1 MKWREPITLTV
12 RILSP
17 VVIGTGER
25 CNPMGFFVADDGR
38 VWVVD
43 ERKFIEVLIERGL
56 AEGFRI
62 WLEGRLQ
69 QNRRPNLK
77 GFFDAKEI
85 LGEEKSAEKK
95 TEILQASVA
104 YVLPLVS
111 LRQRML
117 RFNLCLKTP
126 DRRPYI
132 PGSELKGAIR
142 TAVLAQALHGK
153 ALDSL
158 AEALQSEDIKQ
169 LIKDIKQLI
178 DEIQQ
183 LKKGPHLERELRQKQ
198 SALSRKLRNL
208 WQETEQNLLR
218 AGSKDAH
225 NDLFR
230 GIAISDSEPL
240 PTDALRIYA
249 AKRLNMSRDVTVFV
263 EAIAPNSETEVT
275 LSVACPDRWL
285 QAIGL
290 TDKSGWLDWT
300 KLAHALYEHSNA
312 ILDFIAKKFP
322 AREFPQVQA
331 KAQKL
336 KEQNKPDEPL
346 VCLGWGQG
354 FLSITMTE
362 PLRQKFPTAY
372 ETLRQAM
379 AQAIGHYGHTQANN
393 FPKTLWVAL
402 DRNSQP
408 SDLFGWVQLVVR

>member
-17 VVIGTGER
+17 VVIGTGEK
-25 CNPMGFFVADDGR
+25 CNTLGFVTDDGK
-38 VWVVD
+38 VLVVD
-43 ERKFIEVLIERGL
+43 ERKFFAALSELQRERFLRWIEPLVGNL
-56 AEGFRI
+56 AYIRQQIQRAGRNQALRQQLGRQRREAESNLSLAKFLRENLRMSQPAQWLRSVQALRYEVAAVALPNRYEGF
-62 WLEGRLQ
+62 
-69 QNRRPNLK
+69 
-77 GFFDAKEI
+77 
-85 LGEEKSAEKK
+85 
-95 TEILQASVA
+95 T
-104 YVLPLVS
+104 
-111 LRQRML
+111 
-117 RFNLCLKTP
+117 LCLKTP
-126 DRRPYI
+126 DHRPYI

-142 TAVLAQALHGK
+142 TAVLAKMLNDDVN
-153 ALDSL
+153 LL
-158 AEALQSEDIKQ
+158 
-169 LIKDIKQLI
+169 
-178 DEIQQ
+178 QQ
-183 LKKGPHLERELRQKQ
+183 LAQNLRPNMTKGQMN
-198 SALSRKLRNL
+198 AL
-208 WQETEQNLLR
+208 WQGNEWLLLR
-218 AGSKDAH
+218 RNQNDRDAH

-230 GIAISDSEPL
+230 GISISDSEPL

-290 TDKSGWLDWT
+290 TDKAGWLDWT

-312 ILDFIAKKFP
+312 VLDFIAKKFP

-331 KAQKL
+331 KAQWLRK
-336 KEQNKPDEPL
+336 QNNPQAPL

-379 AQAIGHYGHTQANN
+379 AQAVGHYGRTQANN

-402 DRNSQP
+402 ARNGQP
-408 SDLFGWVQLVVR
+408 SDLFGWVQLIAR

>member
-1 MKWREPITLTV
+1 
-12 RILSP
+12 
-17 VVIGTGER
+17 
-25 CNPMGFFVADDGR
+25 
-38 VWVVD
+38 VD

-62 WLEGRLQ
+62 WLEGQLQ

-85 LGEEKSAEKK
+85 FGEEKSAEKK
-95 TEILQASVA
+95 TEILRASVA

-126 DRRPYI
+126 DHRPYI

-142 TAVLAQALHGK
+142 TAVLAKMLN
-153 ALDSL
+153 D
-158 AEALQSEDIKQ
+158 DV
-169 LIKDIKQLI
+169 
-178 DEIQQ
+178 
-183 LKKGPHLERELRQKQ
+183 
-198 SALSRKLRNL
+198 
-208 WQETEQNLLR
+208 NLLR
-218 AGSKDAH
+218 QLAQNLRPNMTRGQMNALWQGNEWLLLRRNQNDRDAH

-290 TDKSGWLDWT
+290 TDKAGWLDWA

-331 KAQKL
+331 KAQWLRK
-336 KEQNKPDEPL
+336 QNNPQAPL

-362 PLRQKFPTAY
+362 PLRQKFPEAY
-372 ETLRQAM
+372 ETLRQSM
-379 AQAIGHYGHTQANN
+379 AQAIRQYERTKQNN
-393 FPKTLWVAL
+393 FPKTIWAAL
-402 DRNSQP
+402 DANSQP
-408 SDLFGWVQLVVR
+408 SDLFGWVQLIAR

>member
-17 VVIGTGER
+17 VVIGTGEK
-25 CNPMGFFVADDGR
+25 CNTLGFVTDDGK
-38 VWVVD
+38 VLVVD
-43 ERKFIEVLIERGL
+43 ERKFFAALSEPQRERFLSWIEPLVGNL
-56 AEGFRI
+56 AYIRQQIQRAGRNQALRQQLGRQRREAESNLSLKKFLQETLQMSQPAQWLRSVQALRYEVAAVTPPNRYEGF
-62 WLEGRLQ
+62 
-69 QNRRPNLK
+69 
-77 GFFDAKEI
+77 
-85 LGEEKSAEKK
+85 
-95 TEILQASVA
+95 T
-104 YVLPLVS
+104 
-111 LRQRML
+111 
-117 RFNLCLKTP
+117 LCLKTP
-126 DRRPYI
+126 DHRPYI

-142 TAVLAQALHGK
+142 TAVLAKMLN
-153 ALDSL
+153 D
-158 AEALQSEDIKQ
+158 DV
-169 LIKDIKQLI
+169 
-178 DEIQQ
+178 
-183 LKKGPHLERELRQKQ
+183 
-198 SALSRKLRNL
+198 
-208 WQETEQNLLR
+208 NLLR
-218 AGSKDAH
+218 QLAQNLRPSMTKGQMNALWQGNEWLLLRRNQNDRDAH

-290 TDKSGWLDWT
+290 TDKAGWLDWA

-379 AQAIGHYGHTQANN
+379 AQAIRQYERTKQNN
-393 FPKTLWVAL
+393 FPKTIWAAL
-402 DRNSQP
+402 DANSQP

>member
-38 VWVVD
+38 VLVVD

-62 WLEGRLQ
+62 WLEGQLQ

-85 LGEEKSAEKK
+85 FGEEKSAEKK
-95 TEILQASVA
+95 TEILRASVA

-126 DRRPYI
+126 DHRPYI

-142 TAVLAQALHGK
+142 TAVLAKMLN
-153 ALDSL
+153 D
-158 AEALQSEDIKQ
+158 DV
-169 LIKDIKQLI
+169 
-178 DEIQQ
+178 
-183 LKKGPHLERELRQKQ
+183 
-198 SALSRKLRNL
+198 
-208 WQETEQNLLR
+208 NLLR
-218 AGSKDAH
+218 QLAQNLRPNMTRGQMNALWQGNEWLLLRRNQNDRDAH

-290 TDKSGWLDWT
+290 TDKAGWLDWA

-322 AREFPQVQA
+322 AREFPQVHA

-336 KEQNKPDEPL
+336 KEKNKPDEPL

-379 AQAIGHYGHTQANN
+379 AQAIRQYERTKQNN
-393 FPKTLWVAL
+393 FPKTIWAAL
-402 DRNSQP
+402 DANSQP
-408 SDLFGWVQLVVR
+408 SDLFGWVQLIAR

>member
-17 VVIGTGER
+17 VVIGTGEK
-25 CNPMGFFVADDGR
+25 CNTLGFVTDDGK
-38 VWVVD
+38 VLVVD
-43 ERKFIEVLIERGL
+43 ERKFFAALSEPQRERFLSWIEPLVGNL
-56 AEGFRI
+56 AYIRQQIQRAGRNQALRQQLGRQRREAESNLSLKKFLQETLQMSQPAQWLRSVQALRYEVAAVTPPNRYEGF
-62 WLEGRLQ
+62 
-69 QNRRPNLK
+69 
-77 GFFDAKEI
+77 
-85 LGEEKSAEKK
+85 
-95 TEILQASVA
+95 T
-104 YVLPLVS
+104 
-111 LRQRML
+111 
-117 RFNLCLKTP
+117 LCLKTP
-126 DRRPYI
+126 DHRPYI

-142 TAVLAQALHGK
+142 TAVLAKMLN
-153 ALDSL
+153 D
-158 AEALQSEDIKQ
+158 DV
-169 LIKDIKQLI
+169 
-178 DEIQQ
+178 
-183 LKKGPHLERELRQKQ
+183 
-198 SALSRKLRNL
+198 
-208 WQETEQNLLR
+208 NLLR
-218 AGSKDAH
+218 QLAQNLRPSMTKGQMNALWQGNEWLLLRRNQNDRDAH

-290 TDKSGWLDWT
+290 TDKAGWLDWT

-312 ILDFIAKKFP
+312 VLDFIAKKFP
-322 AREFPQVQA
+322 QVHA

-346 VCLGWGQG
+346 ICLGWGQG

-362 PLRQKFPTAY
+362 PLRQKYSTAY
-372 ETLRQAM
+372 EALRQAM
-379 AQAIGHYGHTQANN
+379 AQAIGHYGRTQANN

-402 DRNSQP
+402 DKNGQP
-408 SDLFGWVQLVVR
+408 SDLFGWVQLVVG

>member
-62 WLEGRLQ
+62 WLEGQLQ

-85 LGEEKSAEKK
+85 FGEEKSAEKK
-95 TEILQASVA
+95 TEILRASVA

-126 DRRPYI
+126 DHRPYI

-142 TAVLAQALHGK
+142 TAVLAKMLN
-153 ALDSL
+153 D
-158 AEALQSEDIKQ
+158 DV
-169 LIKDIKQLI
+169 
-178 DEIQQ
+178 
-183 LKKGPHLERELRQKQ
+183 
-198 SALSRKLRNL
+198 
-208 WQETEQNLLR
+208 NLLR
-218 AGSKDAH
+218 QLAQNLRPNMTKGQMNALWQGNEWLLLRRNQNDRDAH

-249 AKRLNMSRDVTVFV
+249 AKRLNMRRD
-263 EAIAPNSETEVT
+263 
-275 LSVACPDRWL
+275 
-285 QAIGL
+285 GL
-290 TDKSGWLDWT
+290 RYRPPKASGHFT
-300 KLAHALYEHSNA
+300 
-312 ILDFIAKKFP
+312 
-322 AREFPQVQA
+322 
-331 KAQKL
+331 
-336 KEQNKPDEPL
+336 
-346 VCLGWGQG
+346 G
-354 FLSITMTE
+354 SI
-362 PLRQKFPTAY
+362 
-372 ETLRQAM
+372 
-379 AQAIGHYGHTQANN
+379 
-393 FPKTLWVAL
+393 
-402 DRNSQP
+402 
-408 SDLFGWVQLVVR
+408 

>member
-62 WLEGRLQ
+62 WLEGQLQ
-69 QNRRPNLK
+69 QNQRPNLK
-77 GFFDAKEI
+77 GFFDERKI
-85 LGEEKSAEKK
+85 QAEKR
-95 TEILQASVA
+95 TEILRASVA

-111 LRQRML
+111 SGQRMS

-126 DRRPYI
+126 DHRPYI

-142 TAVLAQALHGK
+142 TAVLAKMLN
-153 ALDSL
+153 D
-158 AEALQSEDIKQ
+158 DV
-169 LIKDIKQLI
+169 
-178 DEIQQ
+178 
-183 LKKGPHLERELRQKQ
+183 
-198 SALSRKLRNL
+198 
-208 WQETEQNLLR
+208 NLLR
-218 AGSKDAH
+218 QLAQNLRPSMTKGQMNALWQGNEWLLLRRNQNDRDAH

-240 PTDALRIYA
+240 PTNALRIYA
-249 AKRLNMSRDVTVFV
+249 AKRLNMSGNVTVFV

-275 LSVACPDRWL
+275 LSIACPNRWL

-290 TDKSGWLDWT
+290 TDKAGWLDWA

-312 ILDFIAKKFP
+312 VLDFIAKKFP
-322 AREFPQVQA
+322 AREFPQVHA

-372 ETLRQAM
+372 ENLRRAM
-379 AQAIGHYGHTQANN
+379 AQAIRQYDRTKQND

-402 DRNSQP
+402 DRNGQP
-408 SDLFGWVQLVVR
+408 SDLFGWVQLVKVTEICSHHSGN

>member
-17 VVIGTGER
+17 VVIGTGEK
-25 CNPMGFFVADDGR
+25 CNTLGFVTDDGK
-38 VWVVD
+38 VLVVD
-43 ERKFIEVLIERGL
+43 ERKFFAELSETQRERFLSWIEPLVGNL
-56 AEGFRI
+56 AYIRQQIQRAGRNQALRQQLGRQRREAESNLSLKKFLQETLQMSQPAQWLRSVQALRYEVAAVTPPNRYEGF
-62 WLEGRLQ
+62 
-69 QNRRPNLK
+69 
-77 GFFDAKEI
+77 
-85 LGEEKSAEKK
+85 
-95 TEILQASVA
+95 T
-104 YVLPLVS
+104 
-111 LRQRML
+111 
-117 RFNLCLKTP
+117 LCLKTP
-126 DRRPYI
+126 DHRPYI

-142 TAVLAQALHGK
+142 TAVLAKMLN
-153 ALDSL
+153 D
-158 AEALQSEDIKQ
+158 DV
-169 LIKDIKQLI
+169 
-178 DEIQQ
+178 
-183 LKKGPHLERELRQKQ
+183 
-198 SALSRKLRNL
+198 
-208 WQETEQNLLR
+208 NLLR
-218 AGSKDAH
+218 QLAQNLRPNMTRGQMNALWQGNEWLLLRRNQNDRDAH

-290 TDKSGWLDWT
+290 TDKAGWLDWT

-312 ILDFIAKKFP
+312 VLDFIAKKFP
-322 AREFPQVQA
+322 AREFPQVHA

-336 KEQNKPDEPL
+336 KEKNKPDEPL

-379 AQAIGHYGHTQANN
+379 AQAIRQYERTKQNN
-393 FPKTLWVAL
+393 FPKTIWAAL
-402 DRNSQP
+402 DANSQP

>member
-1 MKWREPITLTV
+1 LAYIRQQIQRAGRNRALRQQLGRQRREAESNLSLKKFLQETLQMSQPAQWLRSV
-12 RILSP
+12 QALRY
-17 VVIGTGER
+17 E
-25 CNPMGFFVADDGR
+25 VAAVTPPNR
-38 VWVVD
+38 Y
-43 ERKFIEVLIERGL
+43 
-56 AEGFRI
+56 EGF
-62 WLEGRLQ
+62 
-69 QNRRPNLK
+69 
-77 GFFDAKEI
+77 
-85 LGEEKSAEKK
+85 
-95 TEILQASVA
+95 T
-104 YVLPLVS
+104 
-111 LRQRML
+111 
-117 RFNLCLKTP
+117 LCLKTP
-126 DRRPYI
+126 DHRPYI

-142 TAVLAQALHGK
+142 TAVLAKMLN
-153 ALDSL
+153 D
-158 AEALQSEDIKQ
+158 DV
-169 LIKDIKQLI
+169 
-178 DEIQQ
+178 
-183 LKKGPHLERELRQKQ
+183 
-198 SALSRKLRNL
+198 
-208 WQETEQNLLR
+208 NLLR
-218 AGSKDAH
+218 QLAQNLRPSMTKGQMNALWQGNEWLLLRRNQNDRDAH

-290 TDKSGWLDWT
+290 TDKAGWLDWA

-379 AQAIGHYGHTQANN
+379 AQAIRQYERTKQNN
-393 FPKTLWVAL
+393 FPKTIWAAL
-402 DRNSQP
+402 DANSQP
-408 SDLFGWVQLVVR
+408 SDLFGWVQLIAR

>member
-62 WLEGRLQ
+62 WLEGQLQ

-126 DRRPYI
+126 DHRPYI

-142 TAVLAQALHGK
+142 TAVLAKILN
-153 ALDSL
+153 D
-158 AEALQSEDIKQ
+158 DV
-169 LIKDIKQLI
+169 
-178 DEIQQ
+178 
-183 LKKGPHLERELRQKQ
+183 
-198 SALSRKLRNL
+198 
-208 WQETEQNLLR
+208 NLLR
-218 AGSKDAH
+218 QLAQNLRPNMPRGQMNALWQGNEWLLLRRNQNDRDAH

-240 PTDALRIYA
+240 PTNALRIYA
-249 AKRLNMSRDVTVFV
+249 AKRLNMSGNVTVFV

-275 LSVACPDRWL
+275 LSIACPNRWL

-290 TDKSGWLDWT
+290 TDKAGWLDWA

-312 ILDFIAKKFP
+312 VLDFIAKKFP
-322 AREFPQVQA
+322 AREFPQVHA

-372 ETLRQAM
+372 ENLRRAM
-379 AQAIGHYGHTQANN
+379 AQAIRQYDRTKQND

-402 DRNSQP
+402 DRNGQP
-408 SDLFGWVQLVVR
+408 SDLFGWVQLVKVTEICSHHSGN

>member
-62 WLEGRLQ
+62 WLEGQLQ

-85 LGEEKSAEKK
+85 FGEEKSAEKK
-95 TEILQASVA
+95 TEILRASVA

-126 DRRPYI
+126 DHRPYI

-142 TAVLAQALHGK
+142 TAVLAKMLN
-153 ALDSL
+153 D
-158 AEALQSEDIKQ
+158 DV
-169 LIKDIKQLI
+169 
-178 DEIQQ
+178 
-183 LKKGPHLERELRQKQ
+183 
-198 SALSRKLRNL
+198 
-208 WQETEQNLLR
+208 NLLR
-218 AGSKDAH
+218 QLAQNLRPNMTRGQMNALWQGNEWLLLRRNQNDRDAH

-290 TDKSGWLDWT
+290 TDKAGWLDWA

-379 AQAIGHYGHTQANN
+379 AQAIRQYERTKQNN
-393 FPKTLWVAL
+393 FPKTIWAAL
-402 DRNSQP
+402 DANSQP
-408 SDLFGWVQLVVR
+408 SDLFGWVQLIAR

>member
-1 MKWREPITLTV
+1 
-12 RILSP
+12 
-17 VVIGTGER
+17 
-25 CNPMGFFVADDGR
+25 
-38 VWVVD
+38 VD

-62 WLEGRLQ
+62 WLEGQLQ

-77 GFFDAKEI
+77 GFFDEKKIPAEKRAEI
-85 LGEEKSAEKK
+85 LR
-95 TEILQASVA
+95 ASVA

-111 LRQRML
+111 SGQRMS

-126 DRRPYI
+126 DHRPYI

-142 TAVLAQALHGK
+142 TAVLAKILN
-153 ALDSL
+153 D
-158 AEALQSEDIKQ
+158 DV
-169 LIKDIKQLI
+169 
-178 DEIQQ
+178 
-183 LKKGPHLERELRQKQ
+183 
-198 SALSRKLRNL
+198 
-208 WQETEQNLLR
+208 NLLR
-218 AGSKDAH
+218 QLAQNLRPNMPRGQMNALWQGNEWLLLRRNQNDRDAH

-240 PTDALRIYA
+240 PTNALRIYA
-249 AKRLNMSRDVTVFV
+249 AKRLNMSGNVTVFV

-275 LSVACPDRWL
+275 LSIACPNRWL

-290 TDKSGWLDWT
+290 TDKAGWLDWA

-312 ILDFIAKKFP
+312 VLDFIAKKFP
-322 AREFPQVQA
+322 AREFPQVHA

-372 ETLRQAM
+372 ENLRRAM
-379 AQAIGHYGHTQANN
+379 AQAIRQYERTKQND

-402 DRNSQP
+402 DRNGQP
-408 SDLFGWVQLVVR
+408 SDLFGWVQLVKVTEICSHHSGN

>member
-17 VVIGTGER
+17 VVIGTGEK
-25 CNPMGFFVADDGR
+25 CNTLGFVTDDGK
-38 VWVVD
+38 VLVVD
-43 ERKFIEVLIERGL
+43 ERKFFAALSEPQRERFLSWIEPLVGNL
-56 AEGFRI
+56 AYIRQQIQRAGRNQALRQQLGRQRREAESNLSLKKFLQETLQMSQPAQWLRSVQALRYEVAAVTPPNRYEGF
-62 WLEGRLQ
+62 
-69 QNRRPNLK
+69 
-77 GFFDAKEI
+77 
-85 LGEEKSAEKK
+85 
-95 TEILQASVA
+95 T
-104 YVLPLVS
+104 
-111 LRQRML
+111 
-117 RFNLCLKTP
+117 LCLKTP
-126 DRRPYI
+126 DHRPYI

-142 TAVLAQALHGK
+142 TAVLAKMLN
-153 ALDSL
+153 D
-158 AEALQSEDIKQ
+158 DV
-169 LIKDIKQLI
+169 
-178 DEIQQ
+178 
-183 LKKGPHLERELRQKQ
+183 
-198 SALSRKLRNL
+198 
-208 WQETEQNLLR
+208 NLLR
-218 AGSKDAH
+218 QLAQNLRPSMTKGQMNALWQGNEWLLLRRNQNDRDAH

-263 EAIAPNSETEVT
+263 EAIAPNSETKVT

-290 TDKSGWLDWT
+290 TDKAGWLDWA

-322 AREFPQVQA
+322 AREFPQVHA

-336 KEQNKPDEPL
+336 KEKNKPDEPL

-379 AQAIGHYGHTQANN
+379 AQAIRQYERTKQNN
-393 FPKTLWVAL
+393 FPKTIWAAL
-402 DRNSQP
+402 DANSQP
-408 SDLFGWVQLVVR
+408 SDLFGWVQLIAR

>member
-62 WLEGRLQ
+62 WLEGQLQ
-69 QNRRPNLK
+69 QNQRPNLK
-77 GFFDAKEI
+77 GFFDERKI
-85 LGEEKSAEKK
+85 QAEKR
-95 TEILQASVA
+95 TEILRASVA

-111 LRQRML
+111 SGQRMS

-126 DRRPYI
+126 DHRPYI

-142 TAVLAQALHGK
+142 TAVLAKILN
-153 ALDSL
+153 D
-158 AEALQSEDIKQ
+158 DV
-169 LIKDIKQLI
+169 
-178 DEIQQ
+178 
-183 LKKGPHLERELRQKQ
+183 
-198 SALSRKLRNL
+198 
-208 WQETEQNLLR
+208 NLLR
-218 AGSKDAH
+218 QLAQNLRPNMPRGQMNALWQGNEWLLLRRNQNDRDAH

-240 PTDALRIYA
+240 PTNALRIYA
-249 AKRLNMSRDVTVFV
+249 AKRLNMSGNVTVFV

-275 LSVACPDRWL
+275 LSIACPNRWL

-290 TDKSGWLDWT
+290 TDKAGWLDWA

-312 ILDFIAKKFP
+312 VLDFIAKKFP
-322 AREFPQVQA
+322 AREFPQVHA

-372 ETLRQAM
+372 ENLRRAM
-379 AQAIGHYGHTQANN
+379 AQAIRQYDRTKQND

-402 DRNSQP
+402 DRNGQP
-408 SDLFGWVQLVVR
+408 SDLFGWVQLVKVTEICSHHSGN

>member
-17 VVIGTGER
+17 VVIGTGEK
-25 CNPMGFFVADDGR
+25 CNTLGFVTDDGK
-38 VWVVD
+38 VLVVD
-43 ERKFIEVLIERGL
+43 ERKFFAALSEPQRERFLSWIEPLVGNL
-56 AEGFRI
+56 AYIRQQIQRAGRNQALRQQLGRQRREAESNLSLKKFLQETLQMSQPAQWLRSVQALRYEVAAVALPNRYEGF
-62 WLEGRLQ
+62 
-69 QNRRPNLK
+69 
-77 GFFDAKEI
+77 
-85 LGEEKSAEKK
+85 
-95 TEILQASVA
+95 T
-104 YVLPLVS
+104 
-111 LRQRML
+111 
-117 RFNLCLKTP
+117 LCLKTP
-126 DRRPYI
+126 DHRPYI

-142 TAVLAQALHGK
+142 TAVLAKMLN
-153 ALDSL
+153 D
-158 AEALQSEDIKQ
+158 DV
-169 LIKDIKQLI
+169 
-178 DEIQQ
+178 
-183 LKKGPHLERELRQKQ
+183 
-198 SALSRKLRNL
+198 
-208 WQETEQNLLR
+208 NLLR
-218 AGSKDAH
+218 QLAQNLRPSMTKGQMNALWQGNEWLLLRRNQNDRDAH

-290 TDKSGWLDWT
+290 TDKAGWLDWT

-312 ILDFIAKKFP
+312 VLDFIAKKFP
-322 AREFPQVQA
+322 AREFPQVHA

-362 PLRQKFPTAY
+362 PLLRHPKYREAY

-379 AQAIGHYGHTQANN
+379 AQAIRQYERTKQNN
-393 FPKTLWVAL
+393 FPKTIWAAL
-402 DRNSQP
+402 DANSQP
-408 SDLFGWVQLVVR
+408 SDLFGWVQLIAR

>member
-62 WLEGRLQ
+62 WLEGQLQ

-126 DRRPYI
+126 DHRPYI

-142 TAVLAQALHGK
+142 TAVLAKMLN
-153 ALDSL
+153 D
-158 AEALQSEDIKQ
+158 DV
-169 LIKDIKQLI
+169 
-178 DEIQQ
+178 
-183 LKKGPHLERELRQKQ
+183 
-198 SALSRKLRNL
+198 
-208 WQETEQNLLR
+208 NLLR
-218 AGSKDAH
+218 QLAQNLRPNMTRGQMNALWQGNEWLLLRRNQNDRDAH

-263 EAIAPNSETEVT
+263 EAIAPNSETKVT

-290 TDKSGWLDWT
+290 TDKAGWLDWT

-379 AQAIGHYGHTQANN
+379 AQAIRQYERTKQNN
-393 FPKTLWVAL
+393 FPKTIWAAL
-402 DRNSQP
+402 DANSQP
-408 SDLFGWVQLVVR
+408 SDLFGWVQLIARLTERRSHCSGN

>member
-25 CNPMGFFVADDGR
+25 CNPLGFFVADDGR

-62 WLEGRLQ
+62 WLEEQLP

-77 GFFDAKEI
+77 GFFDERKI
-85 LGEEKSAEKK
+85 QAEKR
-95 TEILQASVA
+95 TEILRASVA

-126 DRRPYI
+126 DHRPYI

-142 TAVLAQALHGK
+142 TAVLAKMLN
-153 ALDSL
+153 D
-158 AEALQSEDIKQ
+158 DV
-169 LIKDIKQLI
+169 
-178 DEIQQ
+178 
-183 LKKGPHLERELRQKQ
+183 
-198 SALSRKLRNL
+198 
-208 WQETEQNLLR
+208 NLLR
-218 AGSKDAH
+218 QLAQNLRPNMTKGQMNALWQGNEWLLLRRNQNDRDAH

-240 PTDALRIYA
+240 PTNALRIYA
-249 AKRLNMSRDVTVFV
+249 AKRLNMSGNVTVFV
-263 EAIAPNSETEVT
+263 EAIAPNSETKVT

-290 TDKSGWLDWT
+290 TDKAGWLDWT

-312 ILDFIAKKFP
+312 VLDFIAKKFP
-322 AREFPQVQA
+322 AREFPQVHA

-362 PLRQKFPTAY
+362 PLLRHPKYREAY

-379 AQAIGHYGHTQANN
+379 AQAIRQYERTKQNN
-393 FPKTLWVAL
+393 FPKTIWAAL
-402 DRNSQP
+402 DANSQP
-408 SDLFGWVQLVVR
+408 SDLFGWVQLIARLTERRSHCSGN

>member
-62 WLEGRLQ
+62 WLEGQLQ

-85 LGEEKSAEKK
+85 FGEEKSAEKK
-95 TEILQASVA
+95 TEILRASVA

-117 RFNLCLKTP
+117 QFNLCLKTP
-126 DRRPYI
+126 DHRPYI

-142 TAVLAQALHGK
+142 TAVLAKILN
-153 ALDSL
+153 D
-158 AEALQSEDIKQ
+158 DV
-169 LIKDIKQLI
+169 
-178 DEIQQ
+178 
-183 LKKGPHLERELRQKQ
+183 
-198 SALSRKLRNL
+198 
-208 WQETEQNLLR
+208 NLLR
-218 AGSKDAH
+218 QLAQNLRPNMTKGQMNALWQGNEWLLLRRNQNDRDAH
-225 NDLFR
+225 YDLFR
-230 GIAISDSEPL
+230 GIAISDSKPL
-240 PTDALRIYA
+240 PTNALCIYP
-249 AKRLNMSRDVTVFV
+249 AKRLNMSGNVTVFV

-290 TDKSGWLDWT
+290 TDKAGWLDWA

-312 ILDFIAKKFP
+312 VLDFIAKRFP
-322 AREFPQVQA
+322 AREFPQVHA

-362 PLRQKFPTAY
+362 PLRQKFPEAY
-372 ETLRQAM
+372 EALRQAL
-379 AQAIGHYGHTQANN
+379 AQAIRQYERTKQNN
-393 FPKTLWVAL
+393 FPKTIWAAL
-402 DRNSQP
+402 DANSQP
-408 SDLFGWVQLVVR
+408 SDLFGWVQLIAR